1 LKLPPGSRLQPPD
14 FGCAGAASQVPNP
27 NPNPSPNLNLSQKKM
42 IIVGATSVTTFAQ
55 STWARPTGFSLIL
68 LDFDWFYDI
77 FYFHFFAAR
86 RGSALG
92 GGCPQTLSQKKKKLP
107 KKLAHFNGS

>member
-77 FYFHFFAAR
+77 FYFSFFCCQTR
-86 RGSALG
+86 ERLRWWVSADLI
-92 GGCPQTLSQKKKKLP
+92 TKKKTA
-107 KKLAHFNGS
+107 KKAGAF